1 VKVKENQTTVLANQY
16 MKTTHALT
24 ADINN
29 KMMGFGAGGN
39 DDDEGSRPSTRGRG
53 GKRGGGDRG
62 GRDSITN
69 VGAKRQNARKAL

>member
-1 VKVKENQTTVLANQY
+1 

-29 KMMGFGAGGN
+29 KMMGFGGGG
-39 DDDEGSRPSTRGRG
+39 DDEDTGPRPNTRGRG
-53 GKRGGGDRG
+53 GRKGNV

-69 VGAKRQNARKAL
+69 QGAKRQNARKAL